1 MKKFNLWLLSSLFV
15 SAFMFT
21 ACSSSDSDG
30 GGQGGGGDL
39 PIPPI
44 ATKAAISGVV
54 YNWGAPVSGV
64 KVTVGTSS
72 VITGYN
78 GAFTFN
84 QVSGNTVKFEKEGFA
99 TITRQI
105 TQTNQHFDVSLTE
118 VQTTTFPASTAKT
131 LDIDYTGTK
140 VALPASFKD
149 ESGNAYTGNV
159 TAKSAYLT
167 PADADFADKMP
178 GDLSAI
184 RSDQSEAALIS
195 YGMISVELTGDAG
208 QKLQPGS
215 PATLTF
221 PLTNGVDPVATPSI
235 PLWSFNEEKGLWEE
249 EGVATYD
256 AILNAYVGTVTHFS
270 WHNLDWPEARAT
282 LNAKVVDN
290 AGNPIVGVPVDFD
303 GQRTAYTNAD
313 GIASCVVP
321 SNTKM
326 LIKVNSEAYG
336 NYAEVFDEYG
346 WPSIDETKIVKQN
359 VTLNPQET
367 KTITLQMPAK
377 APVISGKVIN
387 EGSGSNICTLFITY
401 GKGIETARVITDL
414 DGSFSITA
422 PANYRGAGK
431 IIVTF
436 GDGYKVEQDIQI
448 TDADQTVNITANSNS
463 PASAGV
469 IVVTGDGLN
478 TRYLVAPPTGGI
490 WENAVSISEGTLNFE
505 ADLGGENKNLGWGH
519 VYIAVPNYDESQA
532 SFTTNAGT
540 FEYFMEG
547 GSGWTNLSTSSRQG
561 MGEETIT
568 VNVKKE
574 GDVYTFTIANQNA
587 FLIDRSL
594 GFDWDNTKA
603 VKMSVEISGK
613 KVVDTPK

>member
-1 MKKFNLWLLSSLFV
+1 MKKFNLWLLLSLFV

-178 GDLSAI
+178 GDLTAI

-270 WHNLDWPEARAT
+270 WHNLDWPEARAS

-336 NYAEVFDEYG
+336 NYAEVIDEHG
-346 WPSIDETKIVKQN
+346 WSSIDETKIVKQE

-377 APVISGKVIN
+377 APVITGKVIN
-387 EGSGSNICTLFITY
+387 EGSGSNICTLYMTY
-401 GKGIETARVITDL
+401 GMGIETARVITDL

-436 GDGYKVEQDIQI
+436 GDGYKVEQEIQI

-463 PASAGV
+463 PASAGI

-478 TRYLVAPPTGGI
+478 TRYVVAPPTGNI
-490 WENAVSISEGTLNFE
+490 WDNAVSISEGTLNFE

-519 VYIAVPNYDESQA
+519 VYIAVPNYDESQT

-568 VNVKKE
+568 VNVRKE

-587 FLIDRSL
+587 FLMDRSL
-594 GFDWDNTKA
+594 GFDWDNIKA